1 MIQTEDFTM
10 VSIQRLE
17 TRLRTGGPVIL
28 DGANGTEL
36 ERLGVRM
43 DQDLWCA
50 RALADC
56 PDMVQRV
63 HRRYIDAG
71 AEVITTNSYAA
82 TREAMQRYGLATHFE
97 DWNRRSVRIAREER
111 DRSSG
116 AGSIAVAGSVG
127 GYGRFDNLD
136 FETASDHF
144 RAQGTI
150 LVDEGVDLLILES
163 LGCTVRTV
171 RAMVNA
177 TRDLGVPVWVSVS
190 CVRDRDTGAV
200 MFGIEESAG
209 ATYVAETY
217 CPLAEAVREIM
228 SVGGS
233 VLLMMHS
240 VRDVTEDAVK
250 VMRAAWSGPVGAY
263 PNAGYWTRPNWAFVD
278 QVSPGEY
285 LADARRWVDAGASIV
300 GGCCGVG
307 VEHIRALA
315 EGFHG
320 SRPSAR
326 PRRRGPRL

>member
-1 MIQTEDFTM
+1 MDLLFGQREVAPAIRAEEFTK

-17 TRLRTGGPVIL
+17 ALLQSARPVIL

-36 ERLGVRM
+36 ERLGARM
-43 DQDLWCA
+43 DQDVWCA

-56 PDMVQRV
+56 PDMVHRV

-71 AEVITTNSYAA
+71 ADVITTNSYSA
-82 TREAMQRYGLATHFE
+82 TREAMQRYGLAEHFE

-111 DRSSG
+111 DRSPRADSVV
-116 AGSIAVAGSVG
+116 VAGSVSS
-127 GYGRFDNLD
+127 YGRFDRLD
-136 FETASDHF
+136 LETMSDHF
-144 RAQGTI
+144 RAQGEI
-150 LVDEGVDLLILES
+150 LVDEGVDLLILET
-163 LGCTVRTV
+163 LGSPARTIKAMV
-171 RAMVNA
+171 RA
-177 TRDLGVPVWVSVS
+177 TRGLGVPVWVSVS

-200 MFGIEESAG
+200 MLGIEESSE
-209 ATYVAETY
+209 ATWVAESY

-233 VLLMMHS
+233 AVLMMHS

-250 VMRAAWSGPVGAY
+250 VMRTAWPGPVGAY

-278 QVSPGEY
+278 QVSPDEY
-285 LADARRWVDAGASIV
+285 LADARRWVEAGAAIV

-315 EGFHG
+315 EGL
-320 SRPSAR
+320 
-326 PRRRGPRL
+326 RGV